1 MESLKVKR
9 LMNNYA
15 YAITVNG
22 NIARWEFDAFGR
34 ETFETFPNGDD
45 D

>member
-9 LMNNYA
+9 LMNNYG
-15 YAITVNG
+15 YAFAVNG
-22 NIARWEFDAFGR
+22 NVTRRGFDALGC
-34 ETFETFPNGDD
+34 ETFVTFPNGDD